1 MPHREDA
8 RTNSGA
14 DDRNAPPADGGGAAP
29 NAREAWAAFRAKYAR
44 SVRRYFERDPQLR
57 AAADEIRR
65 MVEDV
70 LNEGFALTWPTAP
83 DDHRVQSVLQRLE
96 REAARESKR
105 RVRREVPLEEIG
117 ELSERLYVDLLA
129 TTERDERLAWL
140 ERRLN
145 KLSARDRLVIEGR
158 LDGNSE
164 GEIARELGCAVPSV
178 QRRRH
183 RVLERL
189 RREARMLPTCP
200 DRKS

>member
-1 MPHREDA
+1 MAGREDA
-8 RTNSGA
+8 RTNAGA
-14 DDRNAPPADGGGAAP
+14 DDWKATPTDGGGAAP
-29 NAREAWAAFRAKYAR
+29 NASMAWAVFQRRYAR
-44 SVRRYFERDPQLR
+44 SVRRYFERDPRLR

-70 LNEGFALTWPTAP
+70 LNEGFALTWHAAQ
-83 DDHRVQSVLQRLE
+83 DDSSVRSVLQRLE
-96 REAARESKR
+96 REAAREAKR

-117 ELSERLYVDLLA
+117 ELSERLYVDPLA
-129 TTERDERLAWL
+129 TTERDERPAWL

-145 KLSARDRLVIEGR
+145 KLSARERLVIEGR
-158 LDGNSE
+158 LDGKSE
-164 GEIARELGCAVPSV
+164 EEIARELGCAVPSV
-178 QRRRH
+178 KRRRH